1 MKKMMAALMGIAVLF
16 LASCKTEP
24 TEVLLTNLP
33 IPTEYNYQMDLTGNV
48 VSKTKYGATETTF
61 TLNGKSA
68 TVSWIENPT
77 TKTNIK
83 EYSIKCV
90 FTYTD
95 SESNTQT
102 RTQNLTVIKYKDE
115 YYINNID
122 DGVKIT
128 VEGSPESNE
137 FTVKYEEKTEN
148 GSYSS
153 TTTANLKFTR

>member
-33 IPTEYNYQMDLTGNV
+33 IPTMYSYQMDLTGNV
-48 VSKTKYGATETTF
+48 VSKTKYGAIETTY

-68 TVSWIENPT
+68 TVSWTENPT

-83 EYSIKCV
+83 EYLIKCV

-95 SESNTQT
+95 PESNTQT
-102 RTQNLTVIKYKDE
+102 QTQNLTVIKYKDE

>member
-33 IPTEYNYQMDLTGNV
+33 IPTNYSYQMDLTGNV

-68 TVSWIENPT
+68 TVSWTENPT

-83 EYSIKCV
+83 KYSINCV

-102 RTQNLTVIKYKDE
+102 QTQNLTVIKYKDE

-137 FTVKYEEKTEN
+137 FTVKYEEKTQYEL
-148 GSYSS
+148 YSN